1 MRDGVSMVYVKSILA
16 GLAAVIV
23 SAVVLPIVALMAP
36 TVRYRRGGY
45 AGIGFDPSWLAHW
58 HFAWVVG
65 AVIFGAAFYWEF
77 QRLSKANH

>member
-1 MRDGVSMVYVKSILA
+1 MSMVYVKSILA

-45 AGIGFDPSWLAHW
+45 PRVGFDPSWLAHW

-65 AVIFGAAFYWEF
+65 GVIFGAAFYWEF
-77 QRLSKANH
+77 QRLSKANQ